1 MKDDLDTTHTRMEKL
16 AHLVYRV
23 LITPPEG
30 LAGKKRMI
38 QLVCRA
44 LQTAANGR
52 QRIGTAKHQLE
63 AADIAALHRWI
74 VERAREA
81 GLRITDDNPLR

>member
-30 LAGKKRMI
+30 LAGKKRTI

-44 LQTAANGR
+44 LQSAANGR
-52 QRIGTAKHQLE
+52 QRVGTGKHQLK
-63 AADIAALHRWI
+63 AADIATLHQWI
-74 VERAREA
+74 IERAQEA
-81 GLRITDDNPLR
+81 GLRITDDKPRQ